1 MNVTRRLGTRSE
13 SSADS
18 VGSLRRFGTALTL
31 TAQELARNRVAVL
44 MLFIIPTLFY
54 TLVAVTTRTAKIAF
68 RLASVPGSPFV
79 QVSERSSSLIFIGT
93 AAVGLLTAFLALG
106 LIQKNIESNRRLVL
120 CGYRP
125 VELIAA
131 KFAVLLVVT
140 AIIGAFVAE
149 LLPLFFAPERLVL
162 VISGFALAGFVYG
175 CYGLLVGAVF
185 RRELEGVLFVS
196 LLANIDAGWLQ
207 NPVYYAGAQN
217 QVIIRL
223 LPAYYPSQLSMTAA
237 FTHHGVGRAV
247 AGSLLYGGTFLAAAL
262 VVHFLRMR
270 VRRPGKRGRSH

>member
-1 MNVTRRLGTRSE
+1 M
-13 SSADS
+13 
-18 VGSLRRFGTALTL
+18 SLRRFGTALEL
-31 TAQELARNRVAVL
+31 TGQELARNRVALL

-54 TLVAVTTRTAKIAF
+54 TLVALTTRTTKIAF
-68 RLASVPGSPFV
+68 KLASVPGSPFV

-106 LIQKNIESNRRLVL
+106 LIQKNVEANRRLVL
-120 CGYRP
+120 CGFRP
-125 VELIAA
+125 FELIAA
-131 KFAVLLVVT
+131 KLAVLLIVT

-149 LLPLFFAPERLVL
+149 LLPLFFSPVRLVL
-162 VISGFALAGFVYG
+162 VMAGFALAGFVHG
-175 CYGLLVGAVF
+175 CYGLLVGAIF
-185 RRELEGVLFVS
+185 RRELEGILFVS

-237 FTHHGVGRAV
+237 FTDHGVGRAV
-247 AGSLLYGGTFLAAAL
+247 VGSLLYGGAFLAAAL
-262 VVHFLRMR
+262 LVYFLRMR
-270 VRRPGKRGRSH
+270 IRRADWRKDAHTSEVSAMP